1 MKSIKK
7 MLVAFLVLCMLSV
20 ALVGCANKEMIVATI
35 NGDPISQQLYRINLW
50 STQRGLESI
59 QENYWSLE
67 SIYGQSPE
75 EYAKA
80 KTLRAV
86 TYCVVVKQK
95 AKELDIKLTKDEK
108 AKVKEAAKKAM
119 ETDKDF
125 VKAYNITQK
134 DYEKYYT
141 FAAQNKQVLQI
152 LADSYEPNDQEVQS
166 KIAEMQ
172 SEGKTKDEAKIV
184 QILFK
189 TKNDLGEE
197 IPEDKKQ
204 EVYEKAQF
212 VLQKA
217 LDGEDITEL
226 AKKYSDDESVSDN
239 SGEYT
244 FSRSGEVD
252 ENLSDAVFGQAEVG
266 KVYPELIETAYGYEI
281 IKVLEINKEPEE
293 ETKAQAIEEIKTQY
307 AQKELE
313 EMTGFADIQKTE
325 EYDNI
330 HTGPLDTAPAE
341 SDQTTK

>member
-7 MLVAFLVLCMLSV
+7 MLAAFIVLCMMSL
-20 ALVGCANKEMIVATI
+20 ALVGCTNKEVIVATI
-35 NGDPISQQLYRINLW
+35 NGEPISQQLYRINLW

-86 TYCVVVKQK
+86 TYCVVVEQK
-95 AKELDIKLTKDEK
+95 AKELDIKLTKDER

-125 VKAYNITQK
+125 AKAYDITQK

-141 FAAQNKQVLQI
+141 FAAQNKKVLQI

-166 KIAEMQ
+166 EIAEMRA
-172 SEGKTKDEAKIV
+172 EGKTKDEAKIV

-204 EVYEKAQF
+204 EIYEKAQV

-217 LDGEDITEL
+217 LDGEEITEL
-226 AKKYSDDESVSDN
+226 AKSYSDDESVGEN

-244 FSRSGEVD
+244 FSRGGEVD
-252 ENLSDAVFGQAEVG
+252 DNLSNAVFDQAEVG

-281 IKVLEINKEPEE
+281 VKVLEVNKESEE
-293 ETKAQAIEEIKTQY
+293 EIKSQAVEEIKTQY

-313 EMTGFADIQKTE
+313 EMTGFAEVQKTE

-330 HTGPLDTAPAE
+330 HTGPLDIARTE
-341 SDQTTK
+341 SDQTIK